1 MSRYT
6 GKMEVQSSVSKVLSQ
21 VSQSVSQCCAFISSS
36 DEDPN
41 PHLSDVSLVLSEIS
55 GFVKVIA
62 DKQQQQQSD
71 AFQQQHEEL
80 WWDPSDVTM
89 LSNSTQS
96 SSSCSNMS
104 SDVLEDVNV
113 GDLFVQEHSFLA
125 KMTSAI
131 DRFAPNN
138 AFSRTK
144 HERKMKKKLLR
155 MIPRELH
162 CLWRNVDSVTGVA
175 PAVFPVKSAPALK
188 VNWSNVNTRALANVP
203 KPKLYP
209 KHGCAEDPS
218 HYQPYTTTG
227 YSSDGE
233 PKTIHHKSKFEED
246 NPFGS
251 AYGVETDAGVLS
263 VSGILIHGHT
273 WSEERGIWLLHASYQ
288 SDGGGRDD
296 SRDRDNKRSRD
307 RCRRDRD
314 RRTCG

>member
-138 AFSRTK
+138 AFSRAK

-209 KHGCAEDPS
+209 KLGCSDDPAF
-218 HYQPYTTTG
+218 YQPYTG
-227 YSSDGE
+227 VKEFSFGPGE
-233 PKTIHHKSKFEED
+233 VNHKPKHEQD

-251 AYGVETDAGVLS
+251 EWGLETNAGVIS
-263 VSGILIHGHT
+263 VTGLLVHGHT
-273 WSEERGIWLLHASYQ
+273 WSVERQTWVLHASFQ
-288 SDGGGRDD
+288 SEGEG
-296 SRDRDNKRSRD
+296 
-307 RCRRDRD
+307 RDRD
-314 RRTCG
+314 RGRGRYRQERSRRTYG